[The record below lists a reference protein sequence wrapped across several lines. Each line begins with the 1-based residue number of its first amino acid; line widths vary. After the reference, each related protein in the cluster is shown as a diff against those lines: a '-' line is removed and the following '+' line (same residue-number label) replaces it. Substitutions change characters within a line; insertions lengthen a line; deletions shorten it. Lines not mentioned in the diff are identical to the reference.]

1 MKHYLYFLLFF
12 LGSNTFAQSKIEN
25 TINQF
30 CAADNFKFAT
40 IGISVVDVANGKE
53 LAGKNASQSLI
64 PASTLK
70 VVTTATALSELGAD
84 FRFKTQLE
92 YDGEITTTGLLK
104 GNIYITGGG
113 DPVLGSPVFKETE
126 NVNELLDIFVG
137 AIQDAGIKEIDGRII
152 GDDTAFSG
160 EIAGRAWIWEDIG
173 NYYGAGAMGLNIHEN
188 FYYLDLKQVGSIGAQ
203 PPVLNIRPWVPGLRH
218 TNELKSAG
226 KGTGDNAYI
235 FGAPYHFNR
244 FVRGT
249 IPIGNGKFTIKGAV
263 PDPPFLAASLLLKKL
278 EGRGVETGNIA
289 TSILECRQNN
299 YALGNRKTIYLHKS
313 PKLSAIVKRA
323 NLKSVNLYCE
333 AILKTLGLEKYGEG
347 SVDAGLRF
355 ITEFWEG
362 RGLDLDGFFMV
373 DGSGLS
379 PRNAISARHLASLL
393 GKVGRDKVLYNLF
406 ATTLPESGRSGAL
419 RNRFKGTNA
428 IGKIRAKSG
437 GMERVQGYVG
447 YVVAASGK
455 TYSFAILVNNFTGRS
470 SVVRNQMEKLML
482 AFYEKL

>member
-1 MKHYLYFLLFF
+1 MKHKLFFALLF
-12 LGSNTFAQSKIEN
+12 LVTNTFAQSKVDQAI
-25 TINQF
+25 TQF
-30 CAADNFKFAT
+30 CAAENFKFAT
-40 IGISVVDVANGKE
+40 VGISVVDVASGKE
-53 LAGKNASQSLI
+53 LAGENALQSLI

-92 YDGEITTTGLLK
+92 YDGEITATGLLK
-104 GNIYITGGG
+104 GNLYITGGG
-113 DPVLGSPVFKETE
+113 DPVLGSPEFKETE
-126 NVNELLDIFVG
+126 NVNALLDIFVG

-152 GDDTAFSG
+152 GDDSAFSG
-160 EIAGRAWIWEDIG
+160 EIAGRGWIWEDLG

-188 FYYLDLKQVGSIGAQ
+188 FYYLDLKQVGRVGEP
-203 PPVLNIRPWVPGLRH
+203 PPVLNVRPWVPNLRH

-263 PDPPFLAASLLLKKL
+263 PDPPFLAANLLLKKL
-278 EGRGVETGNIA
+278 KERGINTRNIA
-289 TSILECRQNN
+289 TSILECKQND
-299 YALGNRKTIYLHKS
+299 YVLGDKKTIYLHKS

-323 NLKSVNLYCE
+323 NIKSVNLYCE
-333 AILKTLGLEKYGEG
+333 AILKTLGLEKEGEG
-347 SVDAGLRF
+347 SVGAGLKF
-355 ITEFWEG
+355 ITEFWEE
-362 RGLDLDGFFMV
+362 RGLNLDGFFMV

-379 PRNAISARHLASLL
+379 PRNAVSARHLTSLL
-393 GKVGRDKVLYNLF
+393 GKVGRDKSLYSLF
-406 ATTLPESGRSGAL
+406 AATLPESGRSGAL
-419 RNRFKGTNA
+419 RNRFKGTKA

-437 GMERVQGYVG
+437 GMERVQGYTG
-447 YVVAASGK
+447 YVTATSGK
-455 TYSFAILVNNFTGRS
+455 TYSFAILVNNFTGKS

-482 AFYEKL
+482 IFYEKL